1 MLPDRDTAEG
11 LLIDAGQC
19 NPGAWVDHSR
29 ITALCAEQIAGA
41 CSNMD
46 SEKAYILGLL
56 HDIGR
61 KFGVK
66 HMGHIYDGYHYMLE
80 LGYDEAARICL
91 THSFSVQ
98 NIKDYIGNFDIT
110 EDEVLELTEALAAV
124 EYDDYDRLIQL
135 CDSMAGAEGVMTME
149 ARMSDVAR
157 RYGKYP
163 QEKWD
168 KTMSLKKYVSEKA
181 GRDIYEIV
189 NMRSQIIEN

>member
-1 MLPDRDTAEG
+1 MLPDRNTAEQ
-11 LLIDAGQC
+11 LLKDAEQC
-19 NPGAWVDHSR
+19 NPGAWVNHSK
-29 ITALCAEQIAGA
+29 ITARCAEQIAGA
-41 CSNMD
+41 CAGMN
-46 SEKAYILGLL
+46 SEKAYIVGLL

-80 LGYDEAARICL
+80 LGYDEAAKICL
-91 THSFSVQ
+91 THSFSIQ
-98 NIKDYIGNFDIT
+98 NIQDYIGRFDIT
-110 EDEVLELTEALAAV
+110 DDELKELETALSAA

-157 RYGKYP
+157 RYGNYP

-168 KTMSLKKYVSEKA
+168 KNMELKDYFSAKA
-181 GRDIYEIV
+181 GMDIYEIV
-189 NMRSQIIEN
+189 AYYES

>member
-1 MLPDRDTAEG
+1 MLPDRNTAEQ
-11 LLIDAGQC
+11 LLKDAEQC
-19 NPGAWVDHSR
+19 NPGAWVNHSK
-29 ITALCAEQIAGA
+29 ITARCAEQIAGA
-41 CSNMD
+41 CTGMN
-46 SEKAYILGLL
+46 SEKAYIVGLL

-80 LGYDEAARICL
+80 LGYDEAAKICL
-91 THSFSVQ
+91 THSFSIQ
-98 NIKDYIGNFDIT
+98 NIQDYIGRFDIT
-110 EDEVLELTEALAAV
+110 DDELRELEAALAAA

-157 RYGKYP
+157 RYGNYP

-168 KTMSLKKYVSEKA
+168 KNMELKDYFSAKA
-181 GRDIYEIV
+181 GMDIYEIV
-189 NMRSQIIEN
+189 AYHES

>member
-1 MLPDRDTAEG
+1 MLPDRDTAER
-11 LLIDAGQC
+11 LLTDAGQC

-41 CSNMD
+41 CSDMD
-46 SEKAYILGLL
+46 SEKAYVLGLL

-91 THSFSVQ
+91 THSFSIQ

-124 EYDDYDRLIQL
+124 AYDDYDRLIQL

-157 RYGKYP
+157 RYGNYP

-168 KTMSLKKYVSEKA
+168 KNMSLKKYFSEKA

-189 NMRSQIIEN
+189 KL